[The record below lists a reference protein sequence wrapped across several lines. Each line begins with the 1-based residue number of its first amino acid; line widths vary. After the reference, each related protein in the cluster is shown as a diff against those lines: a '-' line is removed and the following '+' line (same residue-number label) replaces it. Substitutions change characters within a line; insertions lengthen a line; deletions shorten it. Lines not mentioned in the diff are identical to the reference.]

1 MAAPKTVEQKMDYYW
16 KEYGILIS
24 WDNRLYNDD
33 RRVVRYTIKFP
44 HCELIDGEWQF
55 SWNSPLQKKYNGVRR
70 NEITYYIN
78 QMFFSGKPKGFKESL
93 QKVWKGEK

>member
-44 HCELIDGEWQF
+44 HYELIDGEWQF
-55 SWNSPLQKKYNGVRR
+55 SWKSPLQKQYNGVRR

-78 QMFFSGKPKGFKESL
+78 QMFFSGKPKGFKELL
-93 QKVWKGEK
+93 QKVWKGEA